1 MDNVKERID
10 EEKNENKE
18 VSLEENNTSKDTPVK
33 EEKVTDEDEN
43 SLKET
48 SDQENETQDE
58 EDETSEIESEKKAET
73 EENEAD
79 DSSEQ
84 VEKAESKETEEDEE
98 EKDEIEQTS
107 SEESTEKQ
115 TDSSPETDQD
125 ETEKSQFKKEMEMYE
140 KTMETVKK
148 GNVVEGEII
157 RIDDPYVLVDI
168 GYKAEGSI
176 PIKEFKDEKPIE
188 GNTVSVYIVS
198 KEDKK
203 SGRPRLSKRKADVRK
218 TWNKLD
224 DANADNELIEVHV
237 DKRVKGGLIANYKGI
252 QCFLPA
258 SQVSVKKIPNLDHF
272 IDEVF
277 AVKIINFN
285 RPKSNIVVSRKMVLQ
300 KERVQKKNKLMDNLQ
315 EGKEIDGE
323 VKNIMD
329 YGVFVDLG
337 GIDGLVHVSDMS
349 WGHISHPSEMLSI
362 GDKVKVKILSYDKK
376 KEKVSLGIKQL
387 VPHPWKNI
395 EIKYPE
401 GSKVKGTVTNLT
413 NYGAFVEL
421 EKGVEGLI
429 HISEMSWTKKIVH
442 PKQILQVGND
452 VETIVLKID
461 KEEHRISLGLK
472 QIKPNPW
479 LTIDVL
485 HPVGSTVTG
494 KIKNITEFGAFMEVA
509 DDIDGLIHISDL
521 SWTKRIMHPKDVLKV
536 GKEVT
541 AQVLSIDK
549 VMQRIALGIKQ
560 LEPDPWDKI
569 EEKMSLNSEHT
580 VNISTIINKGAIVQ
594 TNKGIEGF
602 VPTSHLGIPGL
613 QDPKLA
619 FEKDE
624 EIPVKVIEVD
634 ENNRR
639 LILSVKTYFF
649 GREEKEVNDF
659 VKEHL
664 KKIREN
670 KEKNKN

>member
-1 MDNVKERID
+1 MDNVKERIN

-18 VSLEENNTSKDTPVK
+18 VLEEKNNTSKDTTVADDK
-33 EEKVTDEDEN
+33 ETNKDKN
-43 SLKET
+43 SLDET
-48 SDQENETQDE
+48 SDQEKKKQE
-58 EDETSEIESEKKAET
+58 EAEP
-73 EENEAD
+73 
-79 DSSEQ
+79 
-84 VEKAESKETEEDEE
+84 
-98 EKDEIEQTS
+98 
-107 SEESTEKQ
+107 EESTSE
-115 TDSSPETDQD
+115 DAESSPEDDLAD
-125 ETEKSQFKKEMEMYE
+125 EEKSQFKKEMEMYE

-157 RIDDPYVLVDI
+157 RVDDPYVLVDI

-176 PIKEFKDEKPIE
+176 PIREFKDEKAVE

-203 SGRPRLSKRKADVRK
+203 TGRPRLSKRKADVRR

-224 DANADNELIEVHV
+224 DANENGDLIEVHV
-237 DKRVKGGLIANYKGI
+237 DKRVKGGLIANYKDI

-258 SQVSVKKIPNLDHF
+258 SQVSTKKIPNLDHF

-277 AVKIINFN
+277 AVKIINFD
-285 RPKSNIVVSRKMVLQ
+285 RPKSNIVISRKMVLQ
-300 KERVQKKNKLMDNLQ
+300 KERVRKKKKLMDKL
-315 EGKEIDGE
+315 EDGKEVDGE

-362 GDKVKVKILSYDKK
+362 GDKVKVKVLSFDKK

-395 EIKYPE
+395 KIKYPE
-401 GSKVKGTVTNLT
+401 GSKVKGVVTNLT

-429 HISEMSWTKKIVH
+429 HVSEMSWTKKVTH
-442 PKQILQVGND
+442 PKQILQVGD
-452 VETIVLKID
+452 EVETIVLNID

-472 QIKPNPW
+472 QIEPNPW

-485 HPVGSTVTG
+485 HPEDSTVTG

-521 SWTKRIMHPKDVLKV
+521 SWTKRIMHPKEVLKV
-536 GKEVT
+536 GEKVT

-560 LEPDPWDKI
+560 LEPDPWDEI
-569 EEKMSLNSEHT
+569 EEEMSLNSEHT
-580 VNISTIINKGAIVQ
+580 VSIATIINKGAIVR
-594 TNKGIEGF
+594 TEKGIEGF

-613 QDPKLA
+613 QEPELA
-619 FEKDE
+619 FDKEE

-634 ENNRR
+634 K
-639 LILSVKTYFF
+639 IIDALS
-649 GREEKEVNDF
+649 
-659 VKEHL
+659 
-664 KKIREN
+664 
-670 KEKNKN
+670 